1 MNCESKKYRRIVVK
15 IGSNVLTREDGR
27 PDTTRI
33 SALVDQL
40 ARLHR
45 AGTEFILVSSGAVAS
60 GRSLLETRVGR
71 IDTVS
76 ARQLFSAVGQVKL
89 LNRYYDLFNE
99 YGIACGQVLT
109 TKESLSTRRQ
119 YLNQRNCM
127 EAMLAAGVV
136 PIVNENDTISVTEL
150 MFTDNDELS
159 GLVAAMMGAEA
170 LVILSNIDGIYDGS
184 PSDPASQVIRRV
196 APGRDLSQYIDTARS
211 SRGRGGMTTKS
222 RISSRGGRGH
232 RGRDRQRPP
241 RQYPDGSDPH
251 GPRRRMH
258 AFRSGSPTGF
268 GGQEVDRQQRRLR
281 QGRPAPRRRGRRGR
295 LAEQG
300 REHPRRGRH
309 GRRRGFRARR
319 HRTHPLARRR
329 PAGRGP
335 HLVRQRDGPPQPR
348 PQRSQTADSLRLPIS
363 GIKME
368 YDTIF
373 VAARRAGN
381 ELALVDAGRLS
392 RTVAKAAA
400 LLRENAGKVLAAN
413 ALDLEAMDAD
423 SPMRDR
429 LRLTAE
435 RIASIA
441 ADMESVAG
449 LPSPQG
455 ETIAEWTRPNGMT
468 LRKVRVPFGVVGMIC
483 EARPNVT
490 ADIFSLSMKTGNA
503 CVLKGGSDAR
513 RSNEA
518 IAALLREA
526 LRSEGIDPAAFT
538 LLPAG
543 HEAAGALLNAVGYVD
558 VVIPRGGAG
567 LIRFVRENARI
578 PVIETG
584 AGIVHTYF
592 DLDGDLTKGRA
603 VVCNA
608 KTRRVSVCNALDCL
622 IVHRERL
629 RDLAELC
636 DPMAA
641 ERVTVYADAEAY
653 AALEGRYPACLL
665 RPAAEEHFG
674 TEFLDYKLAVRTV
687 GSLDEA
693 LAHIARYSSRHSEA
707 IVTENAGTAR
717 EFTRRVDAACVY
729 VNVSTA
735 FTDGGQFGFGAEVGI
750 STQKLHARG
759 PMGLP
764 ELTTY
769 KYVISGNGQ
778 TREP

>member
-1 MNCESKKYRRIVVK
+1 MEYESLFK
-15 IGSNVLTREDGR
+15 
-27 PDTTRI
+27 
-33 SALVDQL
+33 A
-40 ARLHR
+40 ARQ
-45 AGTEFILVSSGAVAS
+45 AGTLLAETETERL
-60 GRSLLETRVGR
+60 GRTLMHAAQLLRTHTPRLLE
-71 IDTVS
+71 
-76 ARQLFSAVGQVKL
+76 
-89 LNRYYDLFNE
+89 
-99 YGIACGQVLT
+99 
-109 TKESLSTRRQ
+109 
-119 YLNQRNCM
+119 
-127 EAMLAAGVV
+127 
-136 PIVNENDTISVTEL
+136 
-150 MFTDNDELS
+150 
-159 GLVAAMMGAEA
+159 
-170 LVILSNIDGIYDGS
+170 
-184 PSDPASQVIRRV
+184 
-196 APGRDLSQYIDTARS
+196 
-211 SRGRGGMTTKS
+211 
-222 RISSRGGRGH
+222 
-232 RGRDRQRPP
+232 
-241 RQYPDGSDPH
+241 
-251 GPRRRMH
+251 
-258 AFRSGSPTGF
+258 
-268 GGQEVDRQQRRLR
+268 
-281 QGRPAPRRRGRRGR
+281 
-295 LAEQG
+295 
-300 REHPRRGRH
+300 
-309 GRRRGFRARR
+309 
-319 HRTHPLARRR
+319 
-329 PAGRGP
+329 
-335 HLVRQRDGPPQPR
+335 
-348 PQRSQTADSLRLPIS
+348 
-363 GIKME
+363 
-368 YDTIF
+368 
-373 VAARRAGN
+373 
-381 ELALVDAGRLS
+381 
-392 RTVAKAAA
+392 
-400 LLRENAGKVLAAN
+400 AN
-413 ALDLEAMDAD
+413 ARDLEAMAPD
-423 SPMRDR
+423 SPLRDR
-429 LRLTAE
+429 LRLTPE
-435 RIASIA
+435 RIAAIA
-441 ADMESVAG
+441 ADMEDVAH

-455 ETIAEWTRPNGMT
+455 EELERRTRPNGMT
-468 LRKVRVPFGVVGMIC
+468 IVKRRVPFGVVGMIC

-490 ADIFSLSMKTGNA
+490 ADIFSLCIKTGNA

-513 RSNEA
+513 HSNEA

-526 LRSEGIDPAAFT
+526 LRSEGVDPAAFT